1 MKKYLLF
8 ISLALFNQLLFA
20 QVLSDSLTPKV
31 QPTITSVKLPPLS
44 PEKVGLIRNDTRAL
58 KIQMDKLSDSVGV
71 LKTKVDLLNN
81 SVKDG
86 ASQLSDEL
94 RAALQSE
101 LIRLQQSMESMYRMT
116 QKTDSIRK
124 SVMGHFPAGRF

>member
-31 QPTITSVKLPPLS
+31 QSTITSVKLPPLS

-71 LKTKVDLLNN
+71 LKKKVDLLNN

-94 RAALQSE
+94 RATLQSE
-101 LIRLQQSMESMYRMT
+101 LIRLQQSMESMYRMA
-116 QKTDSIRK
+116 QKIDSIRR